1 MSVAAH
7 PDLLAGY
14 RALRTS
20 VAAHRLDRDALLVSG
35 PDATA
40 YLQGQVSQD
49 VAGLGVGATADALLL
64 SPQGKLDAFLRVTRT
79 GTDEFVLDTDAGF
92 GQVVKARLERFRLR
106 VKVDIEPQSWQCLA
120 VRGPDA
126 HRSEVVSAV
135 ATADRSVLRLP
146 VDWPGLAGFDLL
158 GPATGEAGS
167 DAWVVDTVV
176 RCGHDAFEAA
186 RIEAGLPVNGRELT
200 EATIAAEVGLVER
213 TVSFDKGCFTGQE
226 LVARLD
232 SRGSKVAR
240 KLAGVVVGAGE
251 VGSDTD
257 GLPPVGAGVW
267 TSDREHE
274 VGHLSSVA
282 WSPHF
287 GAPVALA
294 TLHRRVT
301 PPETVRLRWEVDGT
315 DRQIEAESRTL
326 PLVS

>member
-1 MSVAAH
+1 MSLAAH
-7 PDLLAGY
+7 PDLSAGY

-20 VAAHRLDRDALLVSG
+20 VAAHRLDRDVLLVSG
-35 PDATA
+35 PDATT
-40 YLQGQVSQD
+40 YLQGQTSQD
-49 VAGLGVGATADALLL
+49 VAGLGAGATAESLLL
-64 SPQGKLDAFLRVTRT
+64 SPQGKLDAFIRVTRT
-79 GTDEFVLDTDAGF
+79 GTDDFVLDTDPGF
-92 GQVVKARLERFRLR
+92 GEVVKARLERFRLR
-106 VKVDIEPQSWQCLA
+106 VKVVIEPQSWQCLA

-126 HRSEVVSAV
+126 PRVEVVSAGP
-135 ATADRSVLRLP
+135 SVLRLP
-146 VDWPGLAGFDLL
+146 VDWPGFTGFDLL
-158 GPATGEAGS
+158 GAATGEAGA
-167 DAWVVDTVV
+167 DAWVADTVV
-176 RCGHDAFEAA
+176 RCGRDAFEAA

-200 EATIAAEVGLVER
+200 EATIAAEAGLVER

-240 KLAGVVVGAGE
+240 KLAGLVVGAG
-251 VGSDTD
+251 SDAD

-267 TSDREHE
+267 TSDGEHE

-282 WSPHF
+282 WSPEF

-301 PPETVRLRWEVDGT
+301 PPEEVQLRWDLDGT
-315 DRQIEAESRTL
+315 AVRIDAEVRAL